1 MYRQVQ
7 KFSRSWTY
15 KIVFQ
20 VLWRQLTQSGQ
31 AWESVEGRGRQL
43 MMLNTPNDI
52 CQVETNVDILIMTS
66 TLQTNIHSIKTRA
79 QLICSVPVIKILLWR
94 QVHLTGF
101 SKVGIINF
109 NIVWL
114 LMWFCKMFWIFQ
126 IFSRTYWFYGLTYLQ
141 SLTRLLNTLNYLEV
155 TPAKLS
161 NLVVVNLENFYE
173 DMLSKKCR

>member
-7 KFSRSWTY
+7 SFSRTWTY
-15 KIVFQ
+15 KKVFQ

-79 QLICSVPVIKILLWR
+79 QLISSVPVNKILLWR
-94 QVHLTGF
+94 KVHLSGF
-101 SKVGIINF
+101 FIIINF
-109 NIVWL
+109 SSIWL
-114 LMWFCKMFWIFQ
+114 LLRFCKLFWIFQ

-141 SLTRLLNTLNYLEV
+141 SLTRLLNTLNYVEV
-155 TPAKLS
+155 SPAKLS